1 MNINSINNSG
11 DWNTFN
17 QNIGGRTVG
26 DIFDQGELAQEWCH
40 KKRVRDNAFSARMK
54 RSSVEIIVAFGLLVI
69 CFLAA
74 KASGDFDS
82 VDAILNLVRD
92 ALAGSILPLVRTIL
106 IGVGGLVG
114 LCFAASG
121 AGRFCHR
128 SPGERRN
135 QADMLLIDQRAEDLG
150 FKKKEWN
157 RAKRQQKG
165 VN

>member
-1 MNINSINNSG
+1 MVSQENGQGQRFFCTNEKSVSQGCCSG
-11 DWNTFN
+11 HS
-17 QNIGGRTVG
+17 VG
-26 DIFDQGELAQEWCH
+26 YLLFI
-40 KKRVRDNAFSARMK
+40 AR
-54 RSSVEIIVAFGLLVI
+54 
-69 CFLAA
+69 
-74 KASGDFDS
+74 ASGDFDS
-82 VDAILNLVRD
+82 MDAFLNFIRD
-92 ALAGSILPLVRTIL
+92 VFSGSILPLVRTIL
-106 IGVGGLVG
+106 IGVGSLVG